1 MSNTRQRMMPTL
13 RASWLWFPLFIT
25 WSLCTPSSTI
35 HATDLH
41 LTLDGFFSSYC
52 NDCHG
57 GRSAEGGLSL
67 KNLSE
72 DLNDIATFSKWERIF
87 DRVVV
92 GEMPP
97 RSEKKINPQDRER
110 FETILR
116 KSLNDAHQSRKGTV
130 LRRLNRR
137 EYQNTLN
144 DIFGTSLD
152 LESMLPEDSR
162 FHEFDNV
169 GEALSLSMTHM
180 QRYMEAAG
188 MVFDAAVATTVS
200 APKADMIEC
209 FFRESEVDRELG
221 KTVKRLEDGALVR
234 YSPNGLS
241 RGHLREGRTR
251 QP

>member
-1 MSNTRQRMMPTL
+1 MGKNFRPRCCW
-13 RASWLWFPLFIT
+13 RD
-25 WSLCTPSSTI
+25 
-35 HATDLH
+35 AT
-41 LTLDGFFSSYC
+41 
-52 NDCHG
+52 
-57 GRSAEGGLSL
+57 
-67 KNLSE
+67 
-72 DLNDIATFSKWERIF
+72 
-87 DRVVV
+87 
-92 GEMPP
+92 
-97 RSEKKINPQDRER
+97 EKREKDQHTGQER

-116 KSLNDAHQSRKGTV
+116 KSLRDAHQSQGTV

-200 APKADMIEC
+200 APKADIIDC

-221 KTVKRLEDGALVR
+221 KTVKRLEDGAWLGIHPMAYHEDIYAKVAHANLENIE
-234 YSPNGLS
+234 SV
-241 RGHLREGRTR
+241 
-251 QP
+251 